1 MIKKVFLQ
9 ATICLLL
16 AACSNDPN
24 PLVTGYG
31 DVRFLL
37 SVDPSVTPVA
47 GAAGIDV
54 DAPSADALALSA
66 MNCRTATV
74 KSWASLAKFE
84 SGSQKL
90 PVGEYIFSASYGD
103 KDQEGFIAPTFFAE
117 QPNCVKEDE
126 ETTVDIKC
134 GVAQTLVSVSFTDV
148 AKNLA
153 DNIMMRA
160 KTASGE
166 YVDFT
171 TSEKRTACLR
181 PGNMRCELAISD
193 ASGRKVALQPF
204 DAFAADAATHHQ
216 FRFDADG
223 NILTCV
229 YDEHTASTPYRL
241 TVDDAL
247 FSTQSPTITAVGFD
261 NDNSYSMLEYNSPD
275 KRLGVDIDVAGGLRN
290 LYFTVISN
298 NMDDN

>member
-90 PVGEYIFSASYGD
+90 PVGEYIFPPATATRTK
-103 KDQEGFIAPTFFAE
+103 KDSLPRHFLPS
-117 QPNCVKEDE
+117 N
-126 ETTVDIKC
+126 
-134 GVAQTLVSVSFTDV
+134 QT
-148 AKNLA
+148 A
-153 DNIMMRA
+153 
-160 KTASGE
+160 
-166 YVDFT
+166 
-171 TSEKRTACLR
+171 
-181 PGNMRCELAISD
+181 
-193 ASGRKVALQPF
+193 
-204 DAFAADAATHHQ
+204 
-216 FRFDADG
+216 
-223 NILTCV
+223 
-229 YDEHTASTPYRL
+229 
-241 TVDDAL
+241 
-247 FSTQSPTITAVGFD
+247 
-261 NDNSYSMLEYNSPD
+261 
-275 KRLGVDIDVAGGLRN
+275 
-290 LYFTVISN
+290 
-298 NMDDN
+298 

>member
-31 DVRFLL
+31 DERFLL

-47 GAAGIDV
+47 VAAGSDV

-103 KDQEGFIAPTFFAE
+103 KDQEGFIAPPFFAE

-134 GVAQTLVSVSFTDV
+134 CVAQTLVSVS
-148 AKNLA
+148 LP
-153 DNIMMRA
+153 MRL
-160 KTASGE
+160 KIWR
-166 YVDFT
+166 T
-171 TSEKRTACLR
+171 T
-181 PGNMRCELAISD
+181 
-193 ASGRKVALQPF
+193 
-204 DAFAADAATHHQ
+204 
-216 FRFDADG
+216 
-223 NILTCV
+223 
-229 YDEHTASTPYRL
+229 
-241 TVDDAL
+241 
-247 FSTQSPTITAVGFD
+247 
-261 NDNSYSMLEYNSPD
+261 
-275 KRLGVDIDVAGGLRN
+275 
-290 LYFTVISN
+290 
-298 NMDDN
+298 

>member
-47 GAAGIDV
+47 GAAGINV

-66 MNCRTATV
+66 INCRTATV

-126 ETTVDIKC
+126 ETFHRINIFREMQFDKKQGGLSIRFNEKSE
-134 GVAQTLVSVSFTDV
+134 QQHSLV
-148 AKNLA
+148 
-153 DNIMMRA
+153 I
-160 KTASGE
+160 
-166 YVDFT
+166 
-171 TSEKRTACLR
+171 
-181 PGNMRCELAISD
+181 
-193 ASGRKVALQPF
+193 Q
-204 DAFAADAATHHQ
+204 
-216 FRFDADG
+216 
-223 NILTCV
+223 
-229 YDEHTASTPYRL
+229 
-241 TVDDAL
+241 
-247 FSTQSPTITAVGFD
+247 TAVKPLASAMG
-261 NDNSYSMLEYNSPD
+261 
-275 KRLGVDIDVAGGLRN
+275 I
-290 LYFTVISN
+290 
-298 NMDDN
+298 